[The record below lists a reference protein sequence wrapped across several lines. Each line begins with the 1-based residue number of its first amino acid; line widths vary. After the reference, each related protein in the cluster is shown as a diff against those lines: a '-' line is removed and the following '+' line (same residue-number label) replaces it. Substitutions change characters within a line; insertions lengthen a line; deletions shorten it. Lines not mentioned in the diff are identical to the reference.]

1 MDNTAEWTRSDS
13 DRAAVADGCFFDLPA
28 AERVR
33 DFGLQFIR
41 HSKGEWAGKPF
52 ELLPWQWRDVVA
64 PLFGW
69 KRADGTRRYR
79 MCYIEVPKKNGKTT
93 LLSFLGVYLMVGDGE
108 PGAEVYTA
116 AADHKQA
123 ALIFDEARNMV
134 RQSESLRDRIMVTAS
149 QKHMSFPQQLS
160 KMQALSADAFTKEG
174 LNAHAILFDELHAQK
189 TRVLWDT
196 LLFAG
201 VSRRNP
207 LHISITTAGYDRNS
221 ICWEQHD
228 YATKVIDGHIE
239 DWSFL
244 AVVYGADEDA
254 DWTDPAVWE
263 AANPSYGVTI
273 QADSFE
279 QACKSAQESPT
290 KENAFR
296 RYRLN
301 QWTEQ
306 ETRWL
311 SMAAWD
317 ECGAEA
323 IDMDALLGQPCWAG
337 LDLSTTTDISALSL
351 MFKLPNG
358 GGWAVLPFFWVPA
371 ERARE
376 RENRDRV
383 PYSTWA
389 SSGLIEMTPGNVIDY
404 GWIRKRIRELGSLY
418 KIQEV
423 AYDRWNATQMVQDLQ
438 DQDGVTMTEWGQ
450 GFRSMSDPTKQM
462 EKIILAREFQHGGHP
477 VLRWMASNVTVKTD
491 PAGNIKPVKPEHQS
505 AARIDG
511 IVATIM
517 ALGVGMVGQEQPES
531 IYNTRGIL
539 QL

>member
-1 MDNTAEWTRSDS
+1 MADATAKWVKNDN
-13 DRAAVADGCFFDLPA
+13 DRAAVRDGCWFDIAA

-33 DFGLQFIR
+33 DFGRKFIK

-52 ELLPWQWRDVVA
+52 ELLPWQYNEVVA

-69 KRADGTRRYR
+69 KRADGTRRFR
-79 MCYIEVPKKNGKTT
+79 MAYLEVPKKNGKTT
-93 LLSFLGVYLMVGDGE
+93 LLSFLGIYLLVGDGE
-108 PGAEVYTA
+108 AGAEVYTA

-123 ALIFDEARNMV
+123 GLIFDEAHNMV
-134 RQSESLRDRIMVTAS
+134 RQSESLRERILVTGS
-149 QKHMSFPQQLS
+149 QKHMAFPSRMSILR
-160 KMQALSADAFTKEG
+160 ALSADAFTKEG

-196 LLFAG
+196 LLFSG
-201 VSRRNP
+201 ISRSNP

-228 YATKVIDGHIE
+228 YASKVIAGLIE

-244 AVVYGADEDA
+244 GVIYGAPDDA
-254 DWTDPAVWE
+254 DWTDPAVWK

-273 QADSFE
+273 HEDSFA
-279 QACKSAQESPT
+279 QACRAAQESPT
-290 KENAFR
+290 KENSFR

-311 SMAAWD
+311 QMEKWD
-317 ECGAEA
+317 ECDGE
-323 IDMDALLGQPCWAG
+323 IDMDALKGQPCWGG
-337 LDLSTTTDISALSL
+337 LDLSSTTDISALSL
-351 MFKLPNG
+351 MFRAPG
-358 GGWAVLPFFWVPA
+358 GEWIVLPFFWVPE

-389 SSGLIEMTPGNVIDY
+389 TSGLIEMTPGNVIDY
-404 GWIRKRIRELGSLY
+404 GWIRKKINELGSIY
-418 KIQEV
+418 RIQEI
-423 AYDRWNATQMVQDLQ
+423 AFDRWNASQLVQDLQ
-438 DQDGVTMTEWGQ
+438 DQDGITMTEWGQ
-450 GFRSMSDPTKQM
+450 GYRSMSDPTKQM
-462 EKIILAREFQHGGHP
+462 EKIVLAHEFIHGGHP
-477 VLRWMASNVTVKTD
+477 VLRWMASNVVVVTD
-491 PAGNIKPVKPEHQS
+491 PAGNIKPVKPEHHG

-511 IVATIM
+511 IVTTIM
-517 ALGVGMVGQEQPES
+517 ALGVGMVAKAPQLS
-531 IYNTRGIL
+531 VYSTRGIQVL
-539 QL
+539 